1 MRSNDAMLEMLAEA
15 DKKNG
20 VASLQERQVRALER
34 IAENLRLIAE
44 LAGMSLDYAKKSKKA
59 RI

>member
-44 LAGMSLDYAKKSKKA
+44 LTGMSLDYAKKSKKA

>member
-44 LAGMSLDYAKKSKKA
+44 LAGMSLDYAKKPKKA

>member
-34 IAENLRLIAE
+34 IAENLQLIAE
-44 LAGMSLDYAKKSKKA
+44 LAGMSLDYAKKPKKA